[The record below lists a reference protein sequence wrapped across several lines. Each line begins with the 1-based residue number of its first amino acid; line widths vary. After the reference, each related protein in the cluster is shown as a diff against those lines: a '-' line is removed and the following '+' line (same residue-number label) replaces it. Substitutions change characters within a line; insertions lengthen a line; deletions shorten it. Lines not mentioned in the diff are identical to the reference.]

1 MGRSGDLPG
10 GGNFAPGI
18 PVFLVSQPEVTML
31 ASPHPFADAGDIP
44 NNPELPLILYRQAVP
59 DAGDRAK
66 AFERLFAAHGWG
78 GTWRNGIYPFHHYHS
93 TAHEV
98 LGIAAGSATVQLGG
112 DRGEA
117 VELRAGDAVLI
128 PAGVGHKRLASSPDL
143 LVVGA
148 YPHGQ
153 TWDLIRADDV
163 VDRAAVR
170 ARIAAVPMPENDPI
184 LGSTGPLASLWAA

>member
-1 MGRSGDLPG
+1 
-10 GGNFAPGI
+10 
-18 PVFLVSQPEVTML
+18 ML
-31 ASPHPFADAGDIP
+31 ASPHHFADGGDIP
-44 NNPELPLILYRQAVP
+44 NNPELPLILYRQALSA
-59 DAGDRAK
+59 AGEDRAR

-98 LGIAAGSATVQLGG
+98 LGIAAGTATVQLGG
-112 DRGEA
+112 AKGET
-117 VELRAGDAVLI
+117 VELKAGDAVLI

-163 VDRAAVR
+163 VDGAAVR
-170 ARIAAVPMPENDPI
+170 ARIAAVPMPESDPI
-184 LGSTGPLASLWAA
+184 LGSAGPLGSLWAA